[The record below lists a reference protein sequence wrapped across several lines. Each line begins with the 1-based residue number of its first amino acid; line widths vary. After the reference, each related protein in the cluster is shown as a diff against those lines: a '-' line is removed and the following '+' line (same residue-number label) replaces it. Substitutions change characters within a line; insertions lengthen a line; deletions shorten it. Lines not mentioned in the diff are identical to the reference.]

1 MSQGDRFRTITPI
14 LGIACLAGRRVMI
27 TIPENAIVE
36 VVTGLMNDDR
46 MIEVWWDGNVLLMFV
61 QDLRER
67 GEPLAGCDEN
77 PSSRAKSPT
86 PSCLPPTRS
95 GLIKI

>member
-1 MSQGDRFRTITPI
+1 MFQGNRFRTITPI

-27 TIPENAIVE
+27 TIPENAVVE
-36 VVTGLMNDDR
+36 VVTGLMNDER
-46 MIEVWWDGNVLLMFV
+46 MIEVWWDGNVLLMFA

-67 GEPLAGCDEN
+67 GEPLAGFE
-77 PSSRAKSPT
+77 SPT
-86 PSCLPPTRS
+86 PSSLPRTRS